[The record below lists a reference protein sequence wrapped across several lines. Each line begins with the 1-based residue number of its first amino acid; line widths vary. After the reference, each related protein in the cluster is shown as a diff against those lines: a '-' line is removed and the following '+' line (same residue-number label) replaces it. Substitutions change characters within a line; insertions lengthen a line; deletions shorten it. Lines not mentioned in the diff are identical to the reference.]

1 MSKTAVKRIP
11 AKLSS
16 LLQKNKN
23 INGNGVPVSNPFL
36 MKRSQ
41 RGLYAGEMIQFG
53 DVVSS
58 FGNRSKR
65 TWKPHVMKVDLWSE
79 TLSDR
84 VNVKVSATALALIDR
99 EGGLDSYI
107 LGQRVPESR
116 WALEFKNRIIKHKL
130 EN

>member
-11 AKLSS
+11 IKLSTI
-16 LLQKNKN
+16 LQNN
-23 INGNGVPVSNPFL
+23 SNVNGNGVPVSNPYL
-36 MKRSQ
+36 MKRAQ

-53 DVVSS
+53 DKVSS

-65 TWKPHVMKVDLWSE
+65 SWKPQVMKMNLWSE
-79 TLSDR
+79 CLAEN

-107 LGQRVPESR
+107 LGQRVPESK
-116 WALEFKNRIIKHKL
+116 WALDFKDRLIKHKL
-130 EN
+130 KN